1 MAGRDVQKDVARFN
15 TAKTR
20 KQQFEQT
27 YREALMYAAPQ
38 RDTFFDAAIE
48 GAKRDNPDIVFDST
62 AQDALSKFASN
73 LQSRLVPPM
82 KQFVKLDTGPGVQE
96 NFKQQAKVQL
106 EQITDLMFTFL
117 QNSNFDI
124 QVAESFLDLGVGTGA
139 LLLQAGT
146 KDKPFNFVSVP
157 LSQLWLEE
165 VADGRIGAVFREHQV
180 AYRALTD
187 VWPDAKIDAE
197 LQSKIDT
204 CPDEK
209 LKLVE
214 MTLPEKLRVRQRD
227 ANGRFRWVMIDGYRY
242 TVVDSA
248 TNKRLVDREQRS
260 SPWIVFRWSI
270 LPGEVYGRGPLLTAL
285 ADIKTLNKAKE
296 LTLKNAAMAI
306 AGAWTVRDDG
316 VINVNTIKIYPG
328 AKIPVESNDGGTFGP
343 TIKRLD
349 QTGDFDVSM
358 LIIKELQNAIRSI
371 LFADPMGPID
381 LPVKSATEVSLRQQE
396 LASRIGSSFGRLQF
410 ELLAPLVNR
419 MLHIMEDLGLADLQ
433 NYRVDGN
440 IIAIRHVSPLAM
452 SQDEETLMSMFRY
465 AEYMSKIFGP
475 QAALLLIK
483 PEKFGLRAAEL
494 LHLPADLVPS
504 EAEWKQLQQLIMQ
517 IAASQFAAQ
526 QGQGAPA
533 APQAGVAA

>member
-1 MAGRDVQKDVARFN
+1 MDSVSRDLQRFA

-20 KQQFEQT
+20 KLNFEQT

-38 RDTFFDAAIE
+38 RDTFYDAAVE

-62 AQDALSKFASN
+62 AQDALTKFASN

-82 KQFVKLDTGPGVQE
+82 KEFIKLDVGPGVQE
-96 NFKQQAKVQL
+96 AFKHDAKLQL
-106 EQITDLMFTFL
+106 EQTTKLMFSHL

-139 LLLQAGT
+139 LMLQAGT
-146 KDKPFNFVSVP
+146 KAKPFNFVSVP

-165 VADGRIGAVFREHQV
+165 VADGRVGAVFREHNI
-180 AYRALTD
+180 AYRAIEE
-187 VWPDAKIDAE
+187 VWPDAKIDQDLRE
-197 LQSKIDT
+197 KINAS
-204 CPDEK
+204 PDK
-209 LKLVE
+209 MVKLVE
-214 MTLPEKLRVRQRD
+214 MTLPQKIRIRQRTEK
-227 ANGRFRWVMIDGYRY
+227 GRFEWVQVDGYRY
-242 TVVDSA
+242 TVVENG
-248 TNKRLVDREQRS
+248 TNKRIVQRLQRS

-270 LPGEVYGRGPLLTAL
+270 MPGEVYGRGPLLLAL

-316 VINVNTIKIYPG
+316 VVNVNTIKIYPG

-349 QTGDFDVSM
+349 QAGDFDVSQ
-358 LIIKELQNAIRSI
+358 LVIKELQNAIRSI

-396 LASRIGSSFGRLQF
+396 LASRIGSAFGRLQY
-410 ELLAPLVNR
+410 ELIAPLVNR
-419 MLHIMEDLGLADLQ
+419 MLHILEELGLVDLQ

-440 IIAIRHVSPLAM
+440 VIAIQHVSPLAM
-452 SQDEETLMSMFRY
+452 SQDEETLTSMFRF
-465 AEYMSKIFGP
+465 AEYMSNVFGQ
-475 QAALLLIK
+475 QAALMLIK
-483 PEKFGLRAAEL
+483 PQKFGGKAAEL

-504 EAEWKQLQQLIMQ
+504 EEEWQKVQQFIMQ
-517 IAASQFAAQ
+517 LAASQMMPNQ
-526 QGQGAPA
+526 TQGQPTA
-533 APQAGVAA
+533 